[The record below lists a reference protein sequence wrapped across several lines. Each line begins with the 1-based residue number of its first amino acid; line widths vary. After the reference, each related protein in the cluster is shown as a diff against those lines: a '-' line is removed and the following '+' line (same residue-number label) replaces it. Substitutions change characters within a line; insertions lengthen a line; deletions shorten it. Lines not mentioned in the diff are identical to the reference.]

1 LPHAQTHL
9 SSDTGGDGVPAG
21 SQEEAA
27 TSHGV
32 EEGAAE
38 ERLLCAAGP

>member
-1 LPHAQTHL
+1 LPHAQTRL
-9 SSDTGGDGVPAG
+9 LSDTGGDGVPAG

-27 TSHGV
+27 ASHGAA
-32 EEGAAE
+32 EGTAE